1 MGEVSE
7 LDSMLED
14 NVDETPPHS
23 PRSGSLSPSRSG
35 LRLPALPDS
44 RLPPLP
50 EGEPSWVSKHP
61 IHFVMISLHGLV
73 RGNEQELGRDAD
85 TGGQVKYVVELARAL
100 SKQAGVHRVDLLT
113 RLITEPTVSESYGQ
127 QAEYLLEGEAPDN
140 GGGAYIIR
148 LPAGDPQVYL
158 RKELLWPHLREFADH
173 GIEYVRQ
180 QQQRLTEALGTP
192 CRVLCVHGHYAD
204 AAEVSTLMAATLNTS
219 VFVTGHSLGKNKL
232 EGILKEGK
240 MTRSEVEAQYRIGRR
255 IEAEERALDH
265 ADVVFVSTEEE
276 IHRQWALYSGFD
288 ATLERA
294 LARSTR
300 FTGRAMPRM
309 VVIPPGLDFEGV
321 HPFDPD
327 APLPVGDE
335 EPPIWRDIARWL
347 RNPRKPAILAIAR
360 PDAKKNLAGLV
371 RAFGESPLLRELA
384 NVVIIAGNRDAIDAM
399 PMGARTVME
408 SLLKLTDCLDLW
420 GSIAFPKHHRQE
432 EKSDIYAFAASTRGV
447 FVNCALAEPFGLT
460 LTEAAAH
467 GVPTVA
473 TKHGG
478 PFEIHQVLK
487 NGLLVEPTDTA
498 ALAEALV
505 SLLTDRTLWDSCRT
519 NGLQRIGMYS
529 WESHTKRLMAVLDD
543 AEQRASA
550 SAARLV
556 RRRSS
561 HTALQSDSDGQ
572 PRSVAADRLRASG
585 PSHIVCVLMDSRDA
599 ARGASLL
606 QCTVDVVSASGVAAA
621 VMVSSTLTVE
631 ATMQCLDKAGVMEGS
646 LHAVVA
652 DAGGILLL
660 HAAKRQDMVP
670 CDEWRERISWRW
682 LRGIV
687 IRGVLA
693 ASAGSLVLSPD
704 SVGPAAG
711 SHCLRFSLAEG
722 ATAIPALHVILRRLR
737 RQGIRVHM
745 SYAAGAWEL
754 RVLPLRAS
762 RALALRYL
770 AQSWHIPLERVVV
783 VASNVTQPD
792 GDRCEMLAGV
802 PRSVLVGGDVPAT
815 PRTISRQETGSG
827 LTVDEVAI
835 AAAHV
840 NRTAHVDSDEELQAA
855 LLAAMA
861 GTKEE

>member
-1 MGEVSE
+1 M
-7 LDSMLED
+7 
-14 NVDETPPHS
+14 
-23 PRSGSLSPSRSG
+23 
-35 LRLPALPDS
+35 
-44 RLPPLP
+44 
-50 EGEPSWVSKHP
+50 
-61 IHFVMISLHGLV
+61 
-73 RGNEQELGRDAD
+73 
-85 TGGQVKYVVELARAL
+85 
-100 SKQAGVHRVDLLT
+100 DLLT
-113 RLITEPTVSESYGQ
+113 RLITDPLVDESYGLRE
-127 QAEYLLEGEAPDN
+127 EYLLEGDAPDN

-148 LPAGDPQVYL
+148 LPAGDPSIYL
-158 RKELLWPHLREFADH
+158 RKELLWPHVREFADH
-173 GIEYVRQ
+173 GIEYVQQ
-180 QQQRLTEALGTP
+180 QQQRLAEALGTP

-204 AAEVSTLMAATLNTS
+204 AAEVSTLMAATLNLS

-232 EGILKEGK
+232 DGILREGK
-240 MTRSEVEAQYRIGRR
+240 MTRSEVETQYRIGRR

-265 ADVVFVSTEEE
+265 AEVIFVSTEEE

-309 VVIPPGLDFEGV
+309 VVIPPGLDFSSV

-335 EPPIWRDIARWL
+335 EPTIWRDIARWL

-360 PDAKKNLAGLV
+360 PDAKKNLTGLV
-371 RAFGESPLLRELA
+371 KAFGESPLLRELA

-399 PMGARTVME
+399 PVGARTVME

-420 GSIAFPKHHRQE
+420 GSVAFPKHHRQE

-447 FVNCALAEPFGLT
+447 FVNCALSEPFGLT

-478 PFEIHQVLK
+478 PFEIHQVLN
-487 NGLLVEPTDTA
+487 NGLLVEPTDTV
-498 ALAEALV
+498 ALSEALV
-505 SLLTDRTLWDSCRT
+505 SLLTDRALWTNCRT

-543 AEQRASA
+543 AEQRANA

-561 HTALQSDSDGQ
+561 NTALQVTSVPDSEGHAHSD
-572 PRSVAADRLRASG
+572 AADMLRASG

-599 ARGASLL
+599 QRGAALL
-606 QCTVDVVSASGVAAA
+606 QRTVELLPTTGVAAA
-621 VMVSSTLTVE
+621 IMVSSTLSAE
-631 ATMQCLDKAGVMEGS
+631 ATMQCIDKAGVMEGS

-652 DAGGILLL
+652 DAGGVLLL

-670 CDEWRERISWRW
+670 CDEWRDRISWRW

-687 IRGVLA
+687 IRAVLA
-693 ASAGSLVLSPD
+693 ASAGALVLSPE
-704 SVGPAAG
+704 SVGPGAG
-711 SHCLRFSLAEG
+711 SHCLRFALAEG
-722 ATAIPALHVILRRLR
+722 ATAIPALHVLMRRLR

-762 RALALRYL
+762 RAFALRYV
-770 AQSWHIPLERVVV
+770 AQSWHIPLENVIV
-783 VASNVTQPD
+783 VASNAAQPD
-792 GDRCEMLAGV
+792 GDRCELFSGV
-802 PRSVLVGGDVPAT
+802 PRGVLVGGDIPAT
-815 PRTISRQETGSG
+815 PRTVSRLETGSG

-840 NRTAHVDSDEELQAA
+840 NRITHVDNDDELQAA
-855 LLAAMA
+855 LLVAL
-861 GTKEE
+861 GEGKEE